1 MAQLRAFPSLEIKV
15 MTMKAGFRYFCFICA
30 SLLATQIFAQ
40 DMSGWSDKT
49 VCRLVTA
56 RGGQEHIDE
65 ATKRGLDCA
74 APKTKTS
81 SGKSNSAKANPLD
94 ALTIPDNW
102 QLASNQAV
110 FDYERSNIKDSGF
123 GYSPRNRAL
132 GSSCFEIM
140 SNYREN
146 NLYLARNQ
154 NRLEKMS
161 SVADNAD
168 DYFQPTVDT
177 CLDYYAQLA
186 GAKGTTPEDLKK
198 LFLIWAK
205 TNAFVFQSKA
215 TEQKLSQNYQII
227 SALTVM
233 AAYYAVYYD
242 EFEYTPDERELV
254 DNYLTKKLLSINT
267 SRRTREGK
275 PCNPKRVKSL
285 ARDQGNGNVDANT
298 CGSLVWKAT
307 VSQLL
312 FGLRLKDESVFRKGI
327 ENTKWQFNFFDDEGI
342 FITWATKGAS
352 SMQYTGDLPTFLGLL
367 TEIYNTLGYNLMEHQ
382 IPNGLTIK
390 QVMDKQVDIH
400 YDHMLLYKY
409 ASNVKNAYKGVDTKE
424 FSSWDRDESLDLAG
438 TSLHIM
444 AREMARYIDTYR
456 PELAH
461 LRDLTYKRVDPRGRN
476 IQIHGSFHAVEP
488 YKIYLSNSSVES
500 ICKTIK
506 CSKTLLKKFEALSV
520 SAE

>member
-1 MAQLRAFPSLEIKV
+1 MN
-15 MTMKAGFRYFCFICA
+15 TGFKCFCFICVTLV
-30 SLLATQIFAQ
+30 STQVFAL

-49 VCRLVTA
+49 VCRLVKA
-56 RGGQEHIDE
+56 GGGQEQIDE

-74 APKTKTS
+74 SSKTKTS
-81 SGKSNSAKANPLD
+81 SGKSNSTKANPLD

-102 QLASNQAV
+102 QLAGNLAV

-123 GYSPRNRAL
+123 GSSPREIAL

-140 SNYREN
+140 SNYQKN
-146 NLYLARNQ
+146 NLFLARNQ
-154 NRLEKMS
+154 DRLEKMS

-168 DYFQPTVDT
+168 DYFEPTVDT

-186 GAKGTTPEDLKK
+186 GAKGTTPEDFKK

-215 TEQKLSQNYQII
+215 EEQKLSQNYQII

-233 AAYYAVYYD
+233 TAYYAVYYD
-242 EFEYTPDERELV
+242 EFEYTPGEREVV
-254 DNYLTKKLLSINT
+254 DNYLTNKLLSVTIN
-267 SRRTREGK
+267 RLAVMGK

-285 ARDQGNGNVDANT
+285 ARDQGNGKVDADT
-298 CGSLVWKAT
+298 CGSLVWKTT

-327 ENTKWQFNFFDDEGI
+327 ENTKWQFNFFDEEGI

-367 TEIYNTLGYNLMEHQ
+367 TEIYHTLDYNLMEHQ

-424 FSSWDRDESLDLAG
+424 FASWDRDESLDLAG

-461 LRDLTYKRVDPRGRN
+461 LRDLTYKRVDPRGRE

-488 YKIYLSNSSVES
+488 YKIYLSNSSVEN
-500 ICKTIK
+500 ICQTVK
-506 CSKTLLKKFEALSV
+506 CSKYQLNKFEARSV